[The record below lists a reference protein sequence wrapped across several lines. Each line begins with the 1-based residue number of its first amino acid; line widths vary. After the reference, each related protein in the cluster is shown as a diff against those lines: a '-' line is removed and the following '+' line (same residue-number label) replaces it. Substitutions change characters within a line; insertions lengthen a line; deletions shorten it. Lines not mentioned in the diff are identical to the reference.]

1 MKRRWHCQN
10 RILQILFPQ
19 GWQVQASQQLPC
31 MLQITSSSSSGPLS
45 SLPHCTEALLPSLK
59 HVLLNCWH
67 TSWQGLFLRL
77 VWARWEYR
85 RGTGQL
91 LVHTGLNTRAASSS
105 SSHHHH
111 HHHYL
116 HYPSP
121 VTIILTTVS
130 HYHHHHHHHN
140 WLHPHHL
147 HHPWPPPSA
156 AQAPPPMFS
165 DHGELK
171 DAEGTCQNTVT
182 HWGQLD
188 HPFQENKIC
197 KLGQFTPSWLYRSI
211 FFRVHLTWQSRFCC
225 HKVNTCTQLLVSS
238 Q

>member
-31 MLQITSSSSSGPLS
+31 MLQITSSSSSFRSTFLS
-45 SLPHCTEALLPSLK
+45 ASLHRGTAAFSKARFAQLLTYILK
-59 HVLLNCWH
+59 
-67 TSWQGLFLRL
+67 GLFLRL
-77 VWARWEYR
+77 VRARGEHR

-130 HYHHHHHHHN
+130 HSHHHHHN
-140 WLHPHHL
+140 WLQPHHL

-156 AQAPPPMFS
+156 AQVPPPMFS
-165 DHGELK
+165 DPGELK

-197 KLGQFTPSWLYRSI
+197 KLGQFTPSWRYRSI
-211 FFRVHLTWQSRFCC
+211 FFRVYLTWQSRFCC
-225 HKVNTCTQLLVSS
+225 HKVNTCIQLLVSS